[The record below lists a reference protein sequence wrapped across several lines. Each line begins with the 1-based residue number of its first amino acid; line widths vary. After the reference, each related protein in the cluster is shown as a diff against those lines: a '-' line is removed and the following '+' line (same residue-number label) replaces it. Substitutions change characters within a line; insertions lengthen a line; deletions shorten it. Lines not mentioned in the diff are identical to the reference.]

1 MNEQV
6 NKWVNDTGSCNE
18 IEVDREVSQN
28 SKVGDLF
35 VAVVKEGSWGKA
47 GL

>member
-1 MNEQV
+1 M
-6 NKWVNDTGSCNE
+6 NDTGSCNE
-18 IEVDREVSQN
+18 IKVEREVPQS
-28 SKVGDLF
+28 SKEGQLF